1 MVVVYWLVCFIL
13 VGHGGIEAVEAQ
25 GKNLF
30 LFICNIAKL
39 LLSFFRCF
47 QYIVYVITFFLL
59 LFVVFMYEWNH

>member
-30 LFICNIAKL
+30 FFICNIAKL
-39 LLSFFRCF
+39 LLSFFVVLR
-47 QYIVYVITFFLL
+47 YVYVTFFLL
-59 LFVVFMYEWNH
+59 FVCVYI